1 MTFVFSQ
8 KFMHKAVLDPGA
20 DRSSLP
26 TYCIPNSL
34 LAGRTIRIS
43 VMPTFMQIWYSGVE
57 LYITVMSLKVVGMS
71 NLLLLYL
78 NDVCSCVRR

>member
-1 MTFVFSQ
+1 
-8 KFMHKAVLDPGA
+8 
-20 DRSSLP
+20 
-26 TYCIPNSL
+26 
-34 LAGRTIRIS
+34 
-43 VMPTFMQIWYSGVE
+43 MPTFMQIWYSGVE